1 MPEMSIKKKSSL
13 AERFNNSIVILFSI
27 LAFIALLSYLIPAGE
42 FDRIQVG
49 GQLLTKAG
57 SFHTIPSTPMTFMG
71 FFQAIP
77 QGMQAA
83 SSLLF
88 MILLIGGSIRIF
100 DSTGAIRSA
109 LGSLINVFG
118 KDKGGWILASIVI
131 FFALIG
137 AFPAM
142 FEATIPFAPIC
153 VSIALALGY
162 DVVVGVAIG
171 LLGVAVGWTAGPTN
185 PWTVGIGQNIAQLPI
200 FSGFSYRLFILI
212 VLVAITIMYILRY
225 GNAVKSGRRKSI
237 MEGVDVS
244 EFAAYKSIGDDVF
257 TVRHKLII
265 LTLAVTIGV
274 LLYGTY
280 NWNWQITEMSAI
292 YILGG
297 IIAGLIGGFS
307 PSKIADEFID
317 GGKAIFMPAM
327 AVGLARS
334 IQIIMNNTHIT
345 DTLVYY
351 FSIPLQGLVPAISA
365 VGMLIVQSLL
375 TFFIP
380 SGSGLAMLSMPIMV
394 PLSDVIH
401 LNRQIAI
408 LAFQYGDGLAHLC
421 FPTTAV
427 TVAFI
432 AVGKIP
438 FSRWLQFIMPYLYLV
453 WAFAAISLVIA
464 VAINWA

>member
-1 MPEMSIKKKSSL
+1 MSELSIKKKSSL

-27 LAFIALLSYLIPAGE
+27 LAFIALLSYVIPAGE
-42 FDRIQVG
+42 YDRVQVG

-57 SFHTIPSTPMTFMG
+57 SFHTIPSSPMTFMG
-71 FFQAIP
+71 FFQAVP

-185 PWTVGIGQNIAQLPI
+185 PWTVGIGHNIAQLPL
-200 FSGFSYRLFILI
+200 FSGFSYRLFVLI
-212 VLVAITIMYILRY
+212 VLVAITIVYILRY
-225 GNAVKSGRRKSI
+225 GNAVKSGRRKSV
-237 MEGVDVS
+237 MEGIDIS
-244 EFAAYKSIGDDVF
+244 EFDAYKSLGDDIF

-265 LTLAVTIGV
+265 LTLAITIGV

-280 NWNWQITEMSAI
+280 NWHWQITEMSAI

-307 PSKIADEFID
+307 PGKIADEFID

-351 FSIPLQGLVPAISA
+351 FSIPLQGLSPAISA
-365 VGMLIVQSLL
+365 VGMFIVQSLL

-438 FSRWLQFIMPYLYLV
+438 FSRWLKFIMPYLYLV

-464 VAINWA
+464 VAVNWS

>member
-1 MPEMSIKKKSSL
+1 MAELSKKEKRSF

-27 LAFIALLSYLIPAGE
+27 LAFIALLSYVIPAGE
-42 FDRIQVG
+42 YDRVQVG

-57 SFHTIPSTPMTFMG
+57 SFHTIPSSPMTFMG
-71 FFQAIP
+71 FFQAVP

-109 LGSLINVFG
+109 LGSLIKVFG

-162 DVVVGVAIG
+162 DAVVGVAIG

-185 PWTVGIGQNIAQLPI
+185 PWTVGIGQNIAQLPL
-200 FSGFSYRLFILI
+200 FSGLSYRLFILV
-212 VLVAITIMYILRY
+212 VLVSITITYILRY
-225 GNAVKSGRRKSI
+225 GNAVKDGRRKSI
-237 MEGVDVS
+237 MAGVDTS
-244 EFAAYKSIGDDVF
+244 EFNTYKCLEDDVF
-257 TVRHKLII
+257 TLRHKLII
-265 LTLAVTIGV
+265 VTLAITIGV

-297 IIAGLIGGFS
+297 IVAGIIGGFT
-307 PSKIADEFID
+307 PSKIADEFIN

-351 FSIPLQGLVPAISA
+351 FSIPLQGLAPAVSA
-365 VGMLIVQSLL
+365 VGMFVIQSLL

-380 SGSGLAMLSMPIMV
+380 SGSGLAMLSMPIMI

-438 FSRWLQFIMPYLYLV
+438 FSKWLQFIMPYLYLV
-453 WAFAAISLVIA
+453 WAFSAISLVIA
-464 VAINWA
+464 VVINWA

>member
-1 MPEMSIKKKSSL
+1 MPELSIKKKSSL

-27 LAFIALLSYLIPAGE
+27 LAFIALLSYVIPAGE
-42 FDRIQVG
+42 YDRIQVG

-57 SFHTIPSTPMTFMG
+57 SFHTIPSSPMTFMG

-83 SSLLF
+83 SPLLF

-109 LGSLINVFG
+109 LGSLVNVFG
-118 KDKGGWILASIVI
+118 KDKGGWILGSIVI

-200 FSGFSYRLFILI
+200 FSGFPYRLFILI

-225 GNAVKSGRRKSI
+225 GNAVKSGKRKSI

-244 EFAAYKSIGDDVF
+244 EFAAYKSLGEDVF

-265 LTLAVTIGV
+265 LTLAATIGV

-280 NWNWQITEMSAI
+280 NWHWQITEMSAI
-292 YILGG
+292 YIVGG
-297 IIAGLIGGFS
+297 IIAGIIGGFS

-351 FSIPLQGLVPAISA
+351 FSIPLQGLAPAISA
-365 VGMLIVQSLL
+365 VGMFIVQSLL

-438 FSRWLQFIMPYLYLV
+438 FSRWLQFIMPYLYTV

-464 VAINWA
+464 VVINWA